1 MFAYNLDYDEGVIL
15 ENEDVIWASRSNLNI
30 DTYVRNTICMQT

>member
-1 MFAYNLDYDEGVIL
+1 MFEYNSDYDEGVIL

-30 DTYVRNTICMQT
+30 DTYVRNTIYMLI